1 MYELTT
7 IERKSFETYQTY
19 LAMKTHFMKDAYDF
33 FKAGE
38 KIRAKYTTFTKRK
51 DKPFFYSL
59 AGQYSSPQIR
69 NFFLAN
75 FADMDVDSQEVWIA
89 NIIRYGEKKY
99 SSWQKRIQSLSYTF
113 KEDLNKLFDGR
124 NLDEVFSCKKGHP
137 LILKN
142 YLGGH
147 ICLETLVICNKI
159 LGYTQNFDKKLDPYV
174 WSTVSMKIKKYEP
187 FINIDVFHYKKIL
200 KQIAL

>member
-1 MYELTT
+1 M
-7 IERKSFETYQTY
+7 KS
-19 LAMKTHFMKDAYDF
+19 H
-33 FKAGE
+33 
-38 KIRAKYTTFTKRK
+38 FTKDSYDYLRYGNRLPRLTVNSFYQRK
-51 DKPFFYSL
+51 DRFFFEKMSRQFD
-59 AGQYSSPQIR
+59 GNEIEK
-69 NFFLAN
+69 FFIAN
-75 FADMDVDSQEVWIA
+75 FTAGTDPEKVFISD
-89 NIIRYGEKKY
+89 IIKTGRDTYIE
-99 SSWQKRIQSLSYTF
+99 WQKRNQSLSYTF

>member
-1 MYELTT
+1 MPFDCY
-7 IERKSFETYQTY
+7 KTYI
-19 LAMKTHFMKDAYDF
+19 AMKSH
-33 FKAGE
+33 
-38 KIRAKYTTFTKRK
+38 FTKDSYDYLRYGNRLPRLTVNSFYQRK
-51 DKPFFYSL
+51 DRFFFEKMSR
-59 AGQYSSPQIR
+59 QFDDKEIEK
-69 NFFLAN
+69 FFIAN
-75 FADMDVDSQEVWIA
+75 FTAGTDPEKVYISD
-89 NIIRYGEKKY
+89 IIKTGRDTYIE
-99 SSWQKRIQSLSYTF
+99 WQKRNQSLSYTF

>member
-1 MYELTT
+1 MMPFDCY
-7 IERKSFETYQTY
+7 KTYI
-19 LAMKTHFMKDAYDF
+19 AMKSH
-33 FKAGE
+33 
-38 KIRAKYTTFTKRK
+38 FTKNSYDYLRYGNRLPRLTVNSFYQRK
-51 DKPFFYSL
+51 DRFFFEKMSRQFD
-59 AGQYSSPQIR
+59 GNEIEK
-69 NFFLAN
+69 FFIAN
-75 FADMDVDSQEVWIA
+75 FTAGTDPEKVFISD
-89 NIIRYGEKKY
+89 IIKTGRDTYIE
-99 SSWQKRIQSLSYTF
+99 WQKRNQSLSYTF

>member
-1 MYELTT
+1 MPFDCY
-7 IERKSFETYQTY
+7 KTYI
-19 LAMKTHFMKDAYDF
+19 AMKSH
-33 FKAGE
+33 
-38 KIRAKYTTFTKRK
+38 FTKDSYDYLRYGNRLPRLTVNSFYQRK
-51 DKPFFYSL
+51 DRFFFEKMSRQFN
-59 AGQYSSPQIR
+59 GNEIEK
-69 NFFLAN
+69 FFIAN
-75 FADMDVDSQEVWIA
+75 FTAGTDPDKVFISD
-89 NIIRYGEKKY
+89 IIKTGRDTYIE
-99 SSWQKRIQSLSYTF
+99 WQKRNQSLSYTF

>member
-1 MYELTT
+1 MPFDCY
-7 IERKSFETYQTY
+7 KTYI
-19 LAMKTHFMKDAYDF
+19 AMKSH
-33 FKAGE
+33 
-38 KIRAKYTTFTKRK
+38 FTKDSYDYLRYGNRLPRLTVNSFYQRK
-51 DKPFFYSL
+51 DRFFFEKMSRQFD
-59 AGQYSSPQIR
+59 GNEIEK
-69 NFFLAN
+69 FFIAN
-75 FADMDVDSQEVWIA
+75 FTAGTDPEKVFISD
-89 NIIRYGEKKY
+89 IIKTGRDTYIE
-99 SSWQKRIQSLSYTF
+99 WQKRNQSLSYTF

>member
-1 MYELTT
+1 MPFDCY
-7 IERKSFETYQTY
+7 KTYI
-19 LAMKTHFMKDAYDF
+19 AMKSH
-33 FKAGE
+33 
-38 KIRAKYTTFTKRK
+38 FTKDSYDYLRYGNRLPRLTVNSFYQRK
-51 DKPFFYSL
+51 DRFFFEKMSRQFD
-59 AGQYSSPQIR
+59 GNEIEK
-69 NFFLAN
+69 FFIAN
-75 FADMDVDSQEVWIA
+75 FTAGTDPEKVFISD
-89 NIIRYGEKKY
+89 IIKTGRDTYIE
-99 SSWQKRIQSLSYTF
+99 WQKRNQSLSYTF

-159 LGYTQNFDKKLDPYV
+159 LGYTHNFDKKLDPYV

>member
-1 MYELTT
+1 MMPFDCY
-7 IERKSFETYQTY
+7 KTYI
-19 LAMKTHFMKDAYDF
+19 AMKSH
-33 FKAGE
+33 
-38 KIRAKYTTFTKRK
+38 FTKNSYDYLRYGNRLPRVTVNSFYQRK
-51 DKPFFYSL
+51 DRFFFEKMSRQFD
-59 AGQYSSPQIR
+59 GNEIEK
-69 NFFLAN
+69 FFIAN
-75 FADMDVDSQEVWIA
+75 FTAGTDPEKVFISD
-89 NIIRYGEKKY
+89 IIKTGRDTYIE
-99 SSWQKRIQSLSYTF
+99 WQKRNQSLSYTF

-124 NLDEVFSCKKGHP
+124 NLDDVFNCSKGHP

>member
-1 MYELTT
+1 MPFDCY
-7 IERKSFETYQTY
+7 KTYI
-19 LAMKTHFMKDAYDF
+19 AMKSH
-33 FKAGE
+33 
-38 KIRAKYTTFTKRK
+38 FTKDSYDYLRYGNRLPRLTVNSFYQRK
-51 DKPFFYSL
+51 DRFFFEKMSRQFD
-59 AGQYSSPQIR
+59 GNEIEK
-69 NFFLAN
+69 FFIAN
-75 FADMDVDSQEVWIA
+75 FTAGTDPEKVFISD
-89 NIIRYGEKKY
+89 IIKTGRDTYIE
-99 SSWQKRIQSLSYTF
+99 WQKRNQSLSYTF

-159 LGYTQNFDKKLDPYV
+159 LGYSQNFDKKLDPYV

>member
-1 MYELTT
+1 MPFDCY
-7 IERKSFETYQTY
+7 KTYI
-19 LAMKTHFMKDAYDF
+19 AMKSH
-33 FKAGE
+33 
-38 KIRAKYTTFTKRK
+38 FTKNSYDYLRYGNRLPRLTVNSFYQRK
-51 DKPFFYSL
+51 DRFFFEKMSRQFD
-59 AGQYSSPQIR
+59 GNEIEK
-69 NFFLAN
+69 FFIAN
-75 FADMDVDSQEVWIA
+75 FTAGTDPEKVFISD
-89 NIIRYGEKKY
+89 IIKTGRDTYIE
-99 SSWQKRIQSLSYTF
+99 WQKRNQSLSYTF